1 MLAQDSHYARPTN
14 TLFSVVAAGRG
25 CAGARRRYLEELAPL
40 GTSWARRGEARRP
53 RRARAGEGLLA
64 SSTSKVVVN
73 LFNVAIEVPG
83 FTRRDL
89 TP

>member
-1 MLAQDSHYARPTN
+1 MGTFRTIRRDSRVSAQGG
-14 TLFSVVAAGRG
+14 AAL
-25 CAGARRRYLEELAPL
+25 ARRRYLERELAPL

-64 SSTSKVVVN
+64 SSTSKIVVN